1 MSAIITEDP
10 ELRNKLRAF
19 QDRDQAGSCLAGML
33 EKYRKSDA
41 IVLAIPSGGVPV
53 GLVVSSRLDL
63 PFDLLIIR
71 KIPIPGNPEAGFGA
85 VSLEGDMVLNDSIV
99 RMLGLSRDEIVELA
113 GPVQRELSARN
124 RIFREDAPF
133 PDLHGKVAILVD
145 DGLASGYT
153 MITAVRLVKRKKPAR
168 IVVAVP
174 TASAS
179 TAKLLAEEVD
189 EVVCPNIRSGYS
201 FAVADAYWNWYDLSR
216 DQVVDMLRQRGFLK
230 AG

>member
-1 MSAIITEDP
+1 VSAIITVDP

-53 GLVVSSRLDL
+53 GLVVSSHLDL

-99 RMLGLSRDEIVELA
+99 RMLGLSRDEIEELA
-113 GPVQRELSARN
+113 EPVQRELSARN

-133 PDLHGKVAILVD
+133 PDLHGKVTILVD

-153 MITAVRLVKRKKPAR
+153 MITAVRLVRRKKPAQ
-168 IVVAVP
+168 IIVAVP

-179 TAKLLAEEVD
+179 TVKFLAEEVD

-201 FAVADAYWNWYDLSR
+201 FAVADAYRNWRDLSS
-216 DQVVDMLRQRGFLK
+216 DEVWGMLRQHGFLK
-230 AG
+230 GG

>member
-10 ELRNKLRAF
+10 ELRNKLQAF

-99 RMLGLSRDEIVELA
+99 RMLGLSGDEIVELA